1 MMPSPME
8 KDYWRTRTIAEAEDQ
23 DYSHLRLTCAC
34 GRITDYPFTLLLQR
48 QGVSRE
54 SFRPFGSPVF
64 ARAGKTDPPSRLI
77 LSQTSAGKRCLAYV
91 IGSSSSRAVPL
102 FVPCGRSFVPARAC
116 AETPRAR
123 VVKAGRRAKTS
134 PLAPVLP
141 GHALTDPSTARHSR
155 RSGRH
160 LVHAVAFEVA
170 LLVEDGPGDTGK
182 LVGERDRENVVVKP
196 LLSRFDP
203 GLEPVAFP
211 ALWPD
216 QHDPGRLHEQD
227 AQVAIAAP
235 RYLAE
240 DRAVSS
246 RYLLGHQ
253 SKPGAEV
260 AAFGEHISSANC
272 GNHRARDDRPHA
284 GHRHQPIACRI
295 LMGERCDLGRK
306 ALNALVQPAP
316 VASQVLDYPCHAWRQ
331 GLGARGKEVRQLG
344 TQEA

>member
-1 MMPSPME
+1 MSP
-8 KDYWRTRTIAEAEDQ
+8 
-23 DYSHLRLTCAC
+23 YSGEQGDLRPNAWNCA
-34 GRITDYPFTLLLQR
+34 
-48 QGVSRE
+48 
-54 SFRPFGSPVF
+54 SFR
-64 ARAGKTDPPSRLI
+64 RAWIIPSLHFRKISLHF
-77 LSQTSAGKRCLAYV
+77 
-91 IGSSSSRAVPL
+91 P
-102 FVPCGRSFVPARAC
+102 
-116 AETPRAR
+116 E
-123 VVKAGRRAKTS
+123 
-134 PLAPVLP
+134 
-141 GHALTDPSTARHSR
+141 
-155 RSGRH
+155 
-160 LVHAVAFEVA
+160 
-170 LLVEDGPGDTGK
+170 LL
-182 LVGERDRENVVVKP
+182 
-196 LLSRFDP
+196 DP

-295 LMGERCDLGRK
+295 LMGERRDLGRK

-344 TQEA
+344 TQET

>member
-1 MMPSPME
+1 MIRPCVARGFRRSGGCAVLHQCIRPLIRARLCSGPSWISARVRSH
-8 KDYWRTRTIAEAEDQ
+8 YRTGLE
-23 DYSHLRLTCAC
+23 
-34 GRITDYPFTLLLQR
+34 G
-48 QGVSRE
+48 
-54 SFRPFGSPVF
+54 PFGSPVF
-64 ARAGKTDPPSRLI
+64 AGAGKTDPPSRLI

-123 VVKAGRRAKTS
+123 VVKAGRRAYLA
-134 PLAPVLP
+134 LAPVLP

-216 QHDPGRLHEQD
+216 QHDPGSRIISPADQSWDLFFD
-227 AQVAIAAP
+227 GP
-235 RYLAE
+235 R
-240 DRAVSS
+240 VS
-246 RYLLGHQ
+246 
-253 SKPGAEV
+253 
-260 AAFGEHISSANC
+260 
-272 GNHRARDDRPHA
+272 DDFMA
-284 GHRHQPIACRI
+284 
-295 LMGERCDLGRK
+295 
-306 ALNALVQPAP
+306 
-316 VASQVLDYPCHAWRQ
+316 
-331 GLGARGKEVRQLG
+331 
-344 TQEA
+344 

>member
-1 MMPSPME
+1 MFS
-8 KDYWRTRTIAEAEDQ
+8 
-23 DYSHLRLTCAC
+23 LRH
-34 GRITDYPFTLLLQR
+34 RQLLI
-48 QGVSRE
+48 SRS
-54 SFRPFGSPVF
+54 SFVRALRPFLRPGPCLCRDA
-64 ARAGKTDPPSRLI
+64 ARK
-77 LSQTSAGKRCLAYV
+77 
-91 IGSSSSRAVPL
+91 
-102 FVPCGRSFVPARAC
+102 
-116 AETPRAR
+116 
-123 VVKAGRRAKTS
+123 GRRLAVALTS

-260 AAFGEHISSANC
+260 AAFGEPISSANF
-272 GNHRARDDRPHA
+272 
-284 GHRHQPIACRI
+284 
-295 LMGERCDLGRK
+295 
-306 ALNALVQPAP
+306 
-316 VASQVLDYPCHAWRQ
+316 
-331 GLGARGKEVRQLG
+331 G
-344 TQEA
+344 T